1 MLAMIGITAT
11 IGRSIFTTDL
21 FTHVEPL
28 RSWILAAREITD
40 QFAGERPALLQ
51 YIEGRFAAHPVLTA
65 LHILPGALLLL
76 VAPLQFSARIRNGYR
91 RFHRWTGRV
100 LIAPGIIAAVPA
112 FYFGVIIPAAG
123 PAEALLIAT
132 ATVFFLFAMGTA
144 FLAIRRGQVARHRE
158 WMIRA
163 FAAAFAISTVRI
175 VATLFDVVL
184 TLVGF
189 HLLTIF
195 AISMWTGWIVTMGV
209 AESWIRHTR
218 PRAG

>member
-1 MLAMIGITAT
+1 M
-11 IGRSIFTTDL
+11 
-21 FTHVEPL
+21 
-28 RSWILAAREITD
+28 
-40 QFAGERPALLQ
+40 
-51 YIEGRFAAHPVLTA
+51 
-65 LHILPGALLLL
+65 
-76 VAPLQFSARIRNGYR
+76 
-91 RFHRWTGRV
+91 
-100 LIAPGIIAAVPA
+100 LIAAGIIAAVPA

-132 ATVFFLFAMGTA
+132 ARVFFL
-144 FLAIRRGQVARHRE
+144 
-158 WMIRA
+158 
-163 FAAAFAISTVRI
+163 FAISTVRI
-175 VATLFDVVL
+175 VATLFDVAL